1 MRKKDKLKNAR
12 AFFLT
17 LFNRTP
23 GASALTQVWEVIKKV
38 FMWIGALGAA
48 IFTVLFVRDCRIKSG
63 NDKED
68 MATDIREDDIDEI
81 NAKAAKKREEAIA
94 RIERADART
103 LSEGYGSVCDAISE
117 GKARFRKR
125 CGRADD

>member
-48 IFTVLFVRDCRIKSG
+48 IFTVLFVRDCRIKSS

-68 MATDIREDDIDEI
+68 MATDIREDNIDEI

-103 LSEGYGSVCDAISE
+103 LSEGYGSVCDAISD

>member
-1 MRKKDKLKNAR
+1 MKK
-12 AFFLT
+12 
-17 LFNRTP
+17 
-23 GASALTQVWEVIKKV
+23 VWEVIKKILI
-38 FMWIGALGAA
+38 WIGSLFVA
-48 IFTVLFVRDCRIKSG
+48 IFTVLLVRDSRIKSG
-63 NDKED
+63 NDTVEQ
-68 MATDIREDDIDEI
+68 DIKEDDIDEI

-103 LSEGYGSVCDAISE
+103 LSEGYGSVCDAISD

>member
-1 MRKKDKLKNAR
+1 MKK
-12 AFFLT
+12 
-17 LFNRTP
+17 
-23 GASALTQVWEVIKKV
+23 VWEVIKKILI
-38 FMWIGALGAA
+38 WIGSLFVA
-48 IFTVLFVRDCRIKSG
+48 IFTVLLVRDSRVKPE
-63 NDKED
+63 NDTVEQ
-68 MATDIREDDIDEI
+68 DIREDDIDEI

-103 LSEGYGSVCDAISE
+103 LSEGYGSVCDAISD

>member
-1 MRKKDKLKNAR
+1 MKKVL
-12 AFFLT
+12 
-17 LFNRTP
+17 
-23 GASALTQVWEVIKKV
+23 EVIKKILI
-38 FMWIGALGAA
+38 WIGSLFVA
-48 IFTVLFVRDCRIKSG
+48 IFTVLLVRDSRVKPE
-63 NDKED
+63 NDTVEQ
-68 MATDIREDDIDEI
+68 DIREDDIDEI

-103 LSEGYGSVCDAISE
+103 LSEGYGSVCDAISD

>member
-1 MRKKDKLKNAR
+1 MKK
-12 AFFLT
+12 
-17 LFNRTP
+17 
-23 GASALTQVWEVIKKV
+23 VWEVIKKILI
-38 FMWIGALGAA
+38 WIGSLFVA
-48 IFTVLFVRDCRIKSG
+48 IFTVLLVKDSRVKPE
-63 NDKED
+63 NDTIEQN
-68 MATDIREDDIDEI
+68 IREDDIDEI

-103 LSEGYGSVCDAISE
+103 LSEGYGSVCDAISD

>member
-1 MRKKDKLKNAR
+1 MKK
-12 AFFLT
+12 
-17 LFNRTP
+17 
-23 GASALTQVWEVIKKV
+23 VWEVIKKILIWFGSLFV
-38 FMWIGALGAA
+38 A
-48 IFTVLFVRDCRIKSG
+48 IFTVLLVRDSRVKPE
-63 NDKED
+63 NDTVEQ
-68 MATDIREDDIDEI
+68 DIREDDIDEI

-103 LSEGYGSVCDAISE
+103 LSEGYGSVCDAISD

>member
-1 MRKKDKLKNAR
+1 MKK
-12 AFFLT
+12 
-17 LFNRTP
+17 
-23 GASALTQVWEVIKKV
+23 VWEVIKKILI
-38 FMWIGALGAA
+38 WIGSLFVA
-48 IFTVLFVRDCRIKSG
+48 IFTVLLVRDSRVKPE
-63 NDKED
+63 NDTIEQ
-68 MATDIREDDIDEI
+68 DIREDNIDEI

-103 LSEGYGSVCDAISE
+103 LSEGYGSVCDAISD

>member
-1 MRKKDKLKNAR
+1 MKK
-12 AFFLT
+12 
-17 LFNRTP
+17 
-23 GASALTQVWEVIKKV
+23 VWEVIKKILI
-38 FMWIGALGAA
+38 WIGSLFVA
-48 IFTVLFVRDCRIKSG
+48 IFTVLLVRDSRVKPE
-63 NDKED
+63 NDTIERN
-68 MATDIREDDIDEI
+68 IREDDIDEI

-103 LSEGYGSVCDAISE
+103 LSEGYGSVCDAISD

>member
-1 MRKKDKLKNAR
+1 MLAH
-12 AFFLT
+12 FFLT

-63 NDKED
+63 NDKDGFGNDTLEQN
-68 MATDIREDDIDEI
+68 IREDDIDEI

-103 LSEGYGSVCDAISE
+103 LSEGYGSVCDAISD

>member
-1 MRKKDKLKNAR
+1 MKK
-12 AFFLT
+12 
-17 LFNRTP
+17 
-23 GASALTQVWEVIKKV
+23 VWEVIKKV

-103 LSEGYGSVCDAISE
+103 LSEGYGSVCDAISD
-117 GKARFRKR
+117 GKERFRKR